1 MECSVVA
8 ISRAL
13 GAGGEQIAAN
23 VAEKLGF
30 KYVDDE
36 IIARAAEES
45 GFDPDAVAASEK
57 TESFIMRSLSQMALA
72 DPSTWAVDSSVLA
85 STSGAFQ
92 KLIEQAIRKTAEEG
106 NVVIVAHGASIP
118 LGGMPGLLRVLIT
131 GSVDERVKR
140 AMEGA
145 GLSEKDARKTIEY
158 SDNQR
163 KQFLERFYKVKQ
175 ETPAH
180 YDLIISTDVLDADH
194 ATRLILAAVEHQ
206 PVNA

>member
-8 ISRAL
+8 VSRAL

-30 KYVDDE
+30 RYVDDE
-36 IIARAAEES
+36 IIARAAEEA
-45 GFDPDAVAASEK
+45 GYDPDAVAASER
-57 TESFIMRSLSQMALA
+57 TESFIMRSLSQMAIA
-72 DPSTWAVDSSVLA
+72 DPSTWAVDSSILA

-118 LGGMPGLLRVLIT
+118 LAGMNGLLRVLIT
-131 GSVDERVKR
+131 GSVEKRVAR
-140 AMEGA
+140 AMESA
-145 GLSEKDARKTIEY
+145 GLSEKDARKTIEH
-158 SDNQR
+158 SDSQR
-163 KQFLERFYKVKQ
+163 KQFLDRFYKVKQ
-175 ETPAH
+175 ESPAH
-180 YDLIISTDVLDADH
+180 YDLIINTDVLDEDH

-206 PVNA
+206 PVEA

>member
-13 GAGGEQIAAN
+13 GAGGEQIAAD

-30 KYVDDE
+30 RYVDDE
-36 IIARAAEES
+36 IIARAAEEA
-45 GFDPDAVAASEK
+45 GVDPDAVGAAER
-57 TESFIMRSLSQMALA
+57 TESFLVRSLSSMAIA
-72 DPSTWAVDSSVLA
+72 DPSVWSADSTILA
-85 STSGAFQ
+85 SSSGAFQ
-92 KLIEQAIRKTAEEG
+92 RLIEQAIRKTAEEG

-118 LGGMPGLLRVLIT
+118 LAGMPGLLRVLIT
-131 GSVDERVKR
+131 GSVEKRVAR

-145 GLSEKDARKTIEY
+145 GLNEKDARKTIEH
-158 SDNQR
+158 SDGQR

-175 ETPAH
+175 ESPAH

-206 PVNA
+206 PVTA

>member
-1 MECSVVA
+1 MECSVIA

-13 GAGGEQIAAN
+13 GAGGEQIAAA

-30 KYVDDE
+30 RYVDDE
-36 IIARAAEES
+36 IIGRAAEEA
-45 GFDPDAVAASEK
+45 GFDRETVAASEK
-57 TESFIMRSLSQMALA
+57 TESFIMRSLSQMAVA

-118 LGGMPGLLRVLIT
+118 LAGMPGLLRVLIT
-131 GSVDERVKR
+131 GSVEKRVAR
-140 AMEGA
+140 AVESA
-145 GLSEKDARKTIEY
+145 GLKEKDARKTIEH

-163 KQFLERFYKVKQ
+163 KQFLDRFYKVKQ
-175 ETPAH
+175 ESPAH
-180 YDLIISTDVLDADH
+180 YDLIINTDVLDADH
-194 ATRLILAAVEHQ
+194 ATRLILAAAEHQ
-206 PVNA
+206 PITA